1 MSPVLVF
8 ADRNMDIFENPN
20 NELSINET
28 DDDYNVSEENNDDEM
43 ITKVYCM
50 MMTIVKMKTMSM

>member
-43 ITKVYCM
+43 MTKVNCM